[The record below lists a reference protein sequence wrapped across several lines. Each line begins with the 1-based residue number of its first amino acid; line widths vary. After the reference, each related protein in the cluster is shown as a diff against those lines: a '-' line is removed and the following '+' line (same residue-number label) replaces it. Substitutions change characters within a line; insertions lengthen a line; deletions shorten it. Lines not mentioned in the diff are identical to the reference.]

1 MAKYRKLKET
11 FYNEETGMSYAELH
25 TELGVFFGTAQLA
38 EEDKNT
44 ASKFFGCWLAEMS
57 ANYQYFREKRKRIK
71 AQIAVLDELYNKNY
85 KKMDHNEA
93 HIIAK
98 KLLELE
104 KEKTSCED
112 TMAAIRTVVKKEQE
126 EREKYYKTKVKK
138 D

>member
-25 TELGVFFGTAQLA
+25 TELGVFIGTAYCA
-38 EEDKNT
+38 EEDSLY

-57 ANYQYFREKRKRIK
+57 ANYQYFREKRKIFK

-93 HIIAK
+93 HVIAK

-104 KEKTSCED
+104 KEKTNCED

-126 EREKYYKTKVKK
+126 EREKYYKAKVKK

>member
-57 ANYQYFREKRKRIK
+57 ANYQYYNEKRKRFK

-85 KKMDHNEA
+85 KKMNHNEA
-93 HIIAK
+93 HVIAK

-104 KEKTSCED
+104 KEKTNCED

-126 EREKYYKTKVKK
+126 EREKYYKAKVKK